1 MQPERIKRIRR
12 TEVYTGLII
21 ILVAFSYITSLL
33 LDFNFLSPD
42 TTLQEDL
49 AYLSEHTRNQK
60 ISSWSW
66 LLTAAIT
73 LASIPFYLIIFH
85 RRMRTLHYINGIF
98 MLGATAGFIL
108 MGIKGLDLYQSMIL
122 LLSEGI
128 EQANEQIKLSLLD
141 QFRQE
146 QLYRRIGSSCVGLFA
161 LGLSLTKFRLGRF
174 PLFSTGLLLISGPAL
189 IFFNWYDPEHLA
201 RTGAMAG
208 IMIGVVVF
216 CVRLINKGLTI
227 ADKADPEAIEKEEGI
242 SP

>member
-1 MQPERIKRIRR
+1 MQPDRIKRIRR
-12 TEVYTGLII
+12 TEVLAGLII
-21 ILVAFSYITSLL
+21 ILVAFSYIASLL

-60 ISSWSW
+60 ISSWAW
-66 LLTAAIT
+66 LFTAAIT
-73 LASIPFYLIIFH
+73 LSAIPFYLIIFH
-85 RRMRTLHYINGIF
+85 RRMRSLHYINGLF
-98 MLGATAGFIL
+98 MIGAAAGFTL
-108 MGIKGLDLYQSMIL
+108 MGIKGLELHQSMIL

-146 QLYRRIGSSCVGLFA
+146 LLFRRLGSSCVGLFA

-189 IFFNWYDPEHLA
+189 IFFNWYDPDHLA

-227 ADKADPEAIEKEEGI
+227 ADQAGQEEIEEAGTT
-242 SP
+242 P